1 MAEPET
7 SQSLGTVLRKMTFD
21 VFATGQHK
29 ISRDEFFSI
38 RDAVLLGVR
47 SNEEVCVLSLAPAV
61 NLTVLHIPLHEIPD
75 RVDEIPADRPVA
87 VFCSAG
93 IRATMV
99 YVYLRTLG
107 FSKVRIMSG
116 GLPEWIRQAFPS
128 AIWKRHRAA
137 GKES

>member
-1 MAEPET
+1 MAKPET
-7 SQSLGTVLRKMTFD
+7 SQSLGTVLREMTFD

-38 RDAVLLGVR
+38 RDAVLLDVR
-47 SNEEVCVLSLAPAV
+47 SNEEVRVLSLAPAV
-61 NLTVLHIPLHEIPD
+61 NLTVLHIPLHEIPN
-75 RVDEIPADRPVA
+75 RVDEIPADRSVA
-87 VFCSAG
+87 VFSSAG

-107 FSKVRIMSG
+107 FGGVRIVSG
-116 GLPEWIRQAFPS
+116 GLPEWIGQALPG

-137 GKES
+137 GEES

>member
-61 NLTVLHIPLHEIPD
+61 NLTVLHIPLHEIPN
-75 RVDEIPADRPVA
+75 RVDEIPADRSVA
-87 VFCSAG
+87 VFSSAG

-107 FSKVRIMSG
+107 FGGVRIVSG
-116 GLPEWIRQAFPS
+116 GLPEWIGQALPG

-137 GKES
+137 GEES